1 MSVLVPAPPPVPSG
15 RAPQIADF
23 RARAEAVAGR
33 ALPTA
38 PALHDWSVRSP
49 DDFWRTLLAWSGL
62 VREGSA
68 EPVRTGDDVE
78 RARFFPELRLNYA
91 ENLLRAVP
99 GAGDDAAA
107 LTSVHADGSV
117 ERYTRGELR
126 TAVRRTSRAL
136 ADLGTGPGDTVV
148 AIVPNSAAGAVGAL
162 AVAALGA
169 TLSTATPDMG
179 PSTLLGRFGQVRAGT
194 ALVDRTGLGRDGTG
208 PDEVL
213 AAVLAGLPTIRRV
226 LLLDDGPLPALD
238 GVSVARLADLVAA
251 VPADDPGPEWPRQA
265 FDHPL
270 FVMFSSGTT
279 GPPKAMVHGAGGT
292 LLEHV
297 KEHRLH
303 GDLGP
308 GDTLYFHTTTAWMM
322 WNWQLS
328 ALAVGAH
335 VVVYDGP
342 VSGPETLWQLVAAHG
357 VTVFGTSPAYLQL
370 CQDDGYRP
378 RDAVDLSTLRAVLS
392 TGAVLHEWQF
402 DWVADA
408 VGDVPLQS
416 ISGGTDIIGC
426 FVLGHP
432 ELPVRRGRAQSLSLG
447 LDVAALGADGHPV
460 LGEVGELVCRNPFPS
475 RPVRFLDDPDGQRF
489 HRAYFAAHPGT
500 WTHGDRIEIDPD
512 GSARLH
518 GRSDGV
524 LNVNGI
530 RIGPSEIYTIVRAV
544 PGVAD
549 AMAVEV
555 RDPATPG
562 GTQLALL
569 VVLQPGVGMDDA
581 LALRIRSTL
590 RREGSAAHVPSLI
603 LAVDEVPLT
612 HNGKRSESAARAVL
626 DGEPV
631 RNASA
636 LKNPGSLEGIAAA
649 LAATR
654 AQAVA
659 TGDGLVDAVREDDA
673 HGVVARVFAEVLG
686 GPVPEDAD
694 FFDAGGTSRGSMTL
708 LRRLRGELHR
718 PVSMDSFLAAPTV
731 RGLVAA
737 LALEDGRGAAAEVL
751 REGAA
756 GVPPLVLVH
765 GPQGDVDLYRS
776 MVDALDTDAPVYGL
790 TAHLGTADG
799 VGEASITE
807 LARRHAERV
816 EELQPTGP
824 VRLAGYSFGGLVALE
839 MARLLTAGGR
849 EVSFLGLLDLLPP
862 TGQLSRNA
870 QRLYHLAALAARLLP
885 GMAEDTVVEF
895 LRAGPLKRVLP
906 AAAPSTPDEEVLRR
920 SEAAFNRHAWGP
932 YAGPVSYFRARRR
945 IPVIMNQLYALRR
958 IAPDLTV
965 VDVPGAHHDLLAA
978 GHAPELA
985 ARVSE
990 ALAASGGEHRRGA
1003 QRPAAELVEHDGRHE
1018 DQRGGAEAE
1027 RRAGVG

>member
-1 MSVLVPAPPPVPSG
+1 MTVLVPAPPPVPSG

-23 RARAEAVAGR
+23 RVRAESVAGR

-38 PALHDWSVRSP
+38 TALHEWSVRSP
-49 DDFWRTLLAWSGL
+49 DDFWRTLLAWSDL
-62 VREGSA
+62 VVEGSA

-78 RARFFPELRLNYA
+78 GARFFPDLRLNYA
-91 ENLLRAVP
+91 ENLLRTLP
-99 GAGDDAAA
+99 GAGDDAPA
-107 LTSVHADGSV
+107 LTSVHGDGTV
-117 ERYTRGELR
+117 DRLTRGELR
-126 TAVRRTSRAL
+126 RAVRRTSRAL
-136 ADLGTGPGDTVV
+136 AELGTSPGDTVL
-148 AIVPNSAAGAVGAL
+148 AIAPNSAGTAVAAL

-179 PSTLLGRFGQVRAGT
+179 PTTLVGRFGQVGAGT
-194 ALVDRTGLGRDGTG
+194 ALVDRTGLGQDGAG

-213 AAVLAGLPTIRRV
+213 GTVLAGLPTVRRV

-238 GVSVARLADLVAA
+238 GVSVASLAALVAA
-251 VPADDPGPEWPRQA
+251 VPPDDLGPAWPRQA
-265 FDHPL
+265 FDSPL

-342 VSGPETLWQLVAAHG
+342 VRGPETLWELVAGHG

-370 CQDDGYRP
+370 CQDAGYRP
-378 RDAVDLSTLRAVLS
+378 RDAVALPALRAVLS

-408 VGDVPLQS
+408 VGPVPLQS

-447 LDVAALGADGHPV
+447 LDVAALGEDGSPV

-475 RPVRFLDDPDGQRF
+475 RPVHFLDDPDGRRF
-489 HRAYFAAHPGT
+489 HRAYFAAHPGA

-549 AMAVEV
+549 AMAVET
-555 RDPATPG
+555 RDPDAPG
-562 GTQLALL
+562 STRLALL
-569 VVLQPGVGMDDA
+569 VVLRPGVGMDDA

-590 RREGSAAHVPSLI
+590 RREGSPAHVPSLV

-612 HNGKRSESAARAVL
+612 HNGKRSESAARSVL

-636 LKNPGSLEGIAAA
+636 LRNPGSLQGIAAA
-649 LAATR
+649 LAATQAR
-654 AQAVA
+654 ARAAADQPAEA
-659 TGDGLVDAVREDDA
+659 RGDGYGGTVHE
-673 HGVVARVFAEVLG
+673 VVARVFAEVLG

-694 FFDAGGTSRGSMTL
+694 FFDAGGTSRQSMTL
-708 LRRLRGELHR
+708 LRRLRGELRR
-718 PVSMDSFLAAPTV
+718 PVGVDDLVAAPTIG
-731 RGLVAA
+731 GLAA
-737 LALEDGRGAAAEVL
+737 VLAVEGRRDAAAEVL
-751 REGAA
+751 REGAP

-776 MVDALDTDAPVYGL
+776 MVAALDTDAPVHGL

-799 VGEASITE
+799 VGEASIAE
-807 LARRHAERV
+807 LARRHAERL

-839 MARLLTAGGR
+839 MARLLSARGR
-849 EVSFLGLLDLLPP
+849 EVRFVGLLDLLPP

-870 QRLYHLAALAARLLP
+870 QRLYHLAALAARLVP
-885 GMAEDTVVEF
+885 GMAGDTVADF
-895 LRAGPLKRVLP
+895 LRAGPLRRLLP
-906 AAAPSTPDEEVLRR
+906 APGPSTPDEEVLRR
-920 SEAAFNRHAWGP
+920 SEEAFNRHVWGP

-958 IAPDLTV
+958 VVPDLTV

-978 GHAPELA
+978 EHAAELA

-990 ALAASGGEHRRGA
+990 ALRLSEALRVSEARA
-1003 QRPAAELVEHDGRHE
+1003 VPAR
-1018 DQRGGAEAE
+1018 
-1027 RRAGVG
+1027 

>member
-1 MSVLVPAPPPVPSG
+1 MSVLAPARQPVPSG
-15 RAPQIADF
+15 RPPQIADF

-33 ALPTA
+33 ELPTA

-49 DDFWRTLLAWSGL
+49 DDFWRTLLTWSGL

-78 RARFFPELRLNYA
+78 EARFFPQVRLNYT

-99 GAGDDAAA
+99 GAGDDAPAI
-107 LTSVHADGSV
+107 TSVHADGSL
-117 ERYTRGELR
+117 ERLTRGELR

-136 ADLGTGPGDTVV
+136 ADLGTGPGETVL
-148 AIVPNSAAGAVGAL
+148 AIAPNSAGAAVAAL
-162 AVAALGA
+162 AAAALGA
-169 TLSTATPDMG
+169 TISTATPDMG
-179 PSTLLGRFGQVRAGT
+179 PTTLLGRFGQVGAGT
-194 ALVDRTGLGRDGTG
+194 ALVDRAGLGQDGAG

-213 AAVLAGLPTIRRV
+213 ATVVAGLPTVRRV
-226 LLLDDGPLPALD
+226 LVLDDGPLPAFD
-238 GVSVARLADLVAA
+238 GVPVARLTDLVAA
-251 VPADDPGPEWPRQA
+251 VPADDPGPEWPRLA

-342 VSGPETLWQLVAAHG
+342 ISGPETLWELVAAHG

-378 RDAVDLSTLRAVLS
+378 RDAVDLSALRAVLS

-402 DWVADA
+402 AWVADA

-416 ISGGTDIIGC
+416 ISGGTDVIGC

-432 ELPVRRGRAQSLSLG
+432 ELPVRPGRAQSLSLG
-447 LDVAALGADGHPV
+447 LDVVALGEDGSPV

-489 HRAYFAAHPGT
+489 HRAYFAAHPGA
-500 WTHGDRIEIDPD
+500 WTHGDRIEIDTD

-549 AMAVEV
+549 AMAVEI

-562 GTQLALL
+562 STRLALL
-569 VVLQPGVGMDDA
+569 VVLRPGVVMDDA

-590 RREGSAAHVPSLI
+590 RREGSPAHVPSLV

-649 LAATR
+649 LAAT
-654 AQAVA
+654 QVPTPG
-659 TGDGLVDAVREDDA
+659 TGDGSSVDGVRGDDVQA
-673 HGVVARVFAEVLG
+673 VVARVFAEVLG
-686 GPVPEDAD
+686 APVPEDAD
-694 FFDAGGTSRGSMTL
+694 FFDAGGTSRQSMTL
-708 LRRLRGELHR
+708 LRRLRGELRR
-718 PVSMDSFLAAPTV
+718 PVSVDDLVAAPTIG
-731 RGLVAA
+731 GLAAVLAVGGGRDVAV
-737 LALEDGRGAAAEVL
+737 EVL
-751 REGAA
+751 REGVA

-790 TAHLGTADG
+790 TAHLGTADA
-799 VGEASITE
+799 VGEASVAE
-807 LARRHAERV
+807 LARRHAERL

-839 MARLLTAGGR
+839 MARLLTARGR
-849 EVSFLGLLDLLPP
+849 EVGFLGLLDLLPP

-870 QRLYHLAALAARLLP
+870 QRLYHLAALAARLVP
-885 GMAEDTVVEF
+885 GMAGDTVVDF
-895 LRAGPLKRVLP
+895 LRAGPLRRLLP
-906 AAAPSTPDEEVLRR
+906 AAAPSSPDEEVLRR
-920 SEAAFNRHAWGP
+920 SEEAFNRHAWGP

-990 ALAASGGEHRRGA
+990 ALAASVR
-1003 QRPAAELVEHDGRHE
+1003 
-1018 DQRGGAEAE
+1018 
-1027 RRAGVG
+1027 